1 MYLSGKKI
9 KTISLNAEWEE
20 IPDRALG
27 QMETDLRGDWMK
39 GNTVKRRV
47 VCYLFKKI
55 IWLPN

>member
-1 MYLSGKKI
+1 MYLSAKKM

-27 QMETDLRGDWMK
+27 QVETDLRGDWMK

-47 VCYLFKKI
+47 VCYLF
-55 IWLPN
+55 